1 MVESFLLRSFGESL
15 LETPGVTEGVERLAT
30 SGPLG
35 LALVV
40 VTLCLVWAI
49 RELLKAKDSS
59 KDEAKQNTV
68 EMLKLADRTNEV
80 VNQVD
85 KTLDRTNERLE
96 KVDGAL
102 QENTEVLREVNEVMK
117 TLRDQRMRR

>member
-1 MVESFLLRSFGESL
+1 MVENFLLLSSAENL

-35 LALVV
+35 LALVI
-40 VTLCLVWAI
+40 VTVALVWAI
-49 RELLKAKDSS
+49 RMLLKAKDDS
-59 KDEAKQNTV
+59 KDDAKANTI

-80 VNQVD
+80 VNNVD
-85 KTLDRTNERLE
+85 QTLDKTNERLE
-96 KVDGAL
+96 KVDAAL
-102 QENTEVLREVNEVMK
+102 QENTEALREANEILK